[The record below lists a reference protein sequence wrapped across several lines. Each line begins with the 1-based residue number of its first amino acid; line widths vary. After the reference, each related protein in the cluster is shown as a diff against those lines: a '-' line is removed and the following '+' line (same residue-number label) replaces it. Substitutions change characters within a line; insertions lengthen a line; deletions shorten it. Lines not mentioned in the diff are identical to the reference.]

1 MRRLKKNTVLKI
13 GILAVSILVSFYSFS
28 QEYEAQFFSVNLPG
42 QLDYTKFKE
51 VGINKIIVRVF
62 QDEGKNGGLF
72 FRSKIFRTLAP
83 GLEKIIAELASQRQN
98 INIDLC
104 AWMITRKFNWVNY
117 TNLFD
122 YEYKNGT
129 SGLIRK
135 FDVFNPAAVNKI
147 IEIYRELAGKAI
159 DCILIQDDF
168 FLRYNEGFSNW
179 GKAAFVRAAGL
190 PAREKLMMQKNTP
203 YNKKW
208 NQVKRGQL
216 NKVLALIIKNC
227 KQVNPGI
234 KIGMNIYYET
244 PIYKEQGEAW
254 YAHNLTE
261 IVNTGIDYIYLMSY
275 QRQIKQELKLT
286 ESDNRFMF
294 RRILERA
301 LEICKDK
308 LIVKLQ
314 LRDWNTGR
322 RIPASEVCAYLNIVP
337 EGVKRVCFTPVK
349 PGDIPYLK
357 ELIGHAKSSMGR

>member
-1 MRRLKKNTVLKI
+1 LKKNTVLKI
-13 GILAVSILVSFYSFS
+13 GIFAVSILVSVYSFS
-28 QEYEAQFFSVNLPG
+28 REYEAQFFSVNLPG
-42 QLDYTKFKE
+42 QLDYAKFRD
-51 VGINKIIVRVF
+51 VGIRKIIVRVF

-72 FRSKIFRTLAP
+72 FRNRLFRTIDP
-83 GLEKIIAELASQRQN
+83 GLEKIIAELALRRK
-98 INIDLC
+98 ITNIDLC
-104 AWMITRKFNWVNY
+104 AWMITRKFNWVSY

-129 SGLIRK
+129 VGLIRK
-135 FDVFNPAAVNKI
+135 FDVFNPGAVNKV
-147 IEIYRELAGKAI
+147 IEIYRELAGKDI

-179 GKAAFVRAAGL
+179 GKAAFARSAGL

-208 NQVKRGQL
+208 NRVKREQL
-216 NKVLALIIKNC
+216 NKVLAMIIKNC
-227 KQVNPGI
+227 KQVKPGI

-244 PIYKEQGEAW
+244 PIYKDQAEAW
-254 YAHNLTE
+254 YAHSLPE

-275 QRQIKQELKLT
+275 QRQIKQEMKLT
-286 ESDNRFMF
+286 ESENRFMF

-314 LRDWNTGR
+314 LRDWQTGNS
-322 RIPASEVCAYLNIVP
+322 IPVSEVRAYLNIVP
-337 EGVKRVCFTPVK
+337 EGVKRICFTPVK
-349 PGDIPYLK
+349 PGDINYLK
-357 ELIGHAKSSMGR
+357 ELIKKPQGAQEAQN